1 MSNELQTRRS
11 APPTLRARVQGMA
24 NAMLVDMVGEVKAT
38 EAGAR
43 TALAFAAAHR
53 AAKDPSQIERC
64 SPESIASCVATSALT
79 GLMPGGPN
87 PLCWLIPKGGQLT
100 WMPSHRG
107 LTVLAQR
114 AGYQIVPVAVGPCD
128 DLVVEFGE
136 VVSHSQDYQNPA
148 TDLKDLQG
156 VIIVV
161 KRIIDGVTFGRY
173 FIPGSDIVKRSKA
186 RGAGPVWRDWPIEM
200 AMKTAI
206 KWVFSRGLVPCETIE
221 LAQAVAQDNAAE
233 RAEVVSATAKAPV
246 APSAAF
252 LLDAPAPESESE
264 PEASEPP
271 AETDPVDDGDA
282 PPWGGE

>member
-1 MSNELQTRRS
+1 MSTELQPRRT

-24 NAMLVDMVGEVKAT
+24 NAMLVDMVGETKAA

-64 SPESIASCVATSALT
+64 SPESIAACVATSALT

-136 VVSHSQDYQNPA
+136 VVSHSQDYQNPP
-148 TDLKDLQG
+148 TGLGDLQG

-161 KRIIDGVTFGRY
+161 KRIVDGVTFGRY

-186 RGAGPVWRDWPIEM
+186 RGAGPVWKDWPIEM

-206 KWVFSRGLVPCETIE
+206 KWVFSRGLVPCEGIE
-221 LAQAVAQDNAAE
+221 LTQAITQDNAAE
-233 RAEVVSATAKAPV
+233 RVEVVSASAKPVV

-252 LLDAPAPESESE
+252 LLDAPTPTTDDAQ
-264 PEASEPP
+264 EASEAP
-271 AETDPVDDGDA
+271 ADTDTETGDDA
-282 PPWGGE
+282 PWGAE

>member
-1 MSNELQTRRS
+1 MSTELQQPRA

-24 NAMLVDMVGEVKAT
+24 NAMLVDMVGETKAA

-64 SPESIASCVATSALT
+64 SPESIAACVATSALT

-114 AGYQIVPVAVGPCD
+114 AGYQIVPVAVGPED
-128 DLVVEFGE
+128 ILKVEFNE
-136 VVSHSQDYQNPA
+136 VLSHDQDWQNPA
-148 TDLKDLQG
+148 TGLSDLQG
-156 VIIVV
+156 VIVVV
-161 KRIIDGVTFGRY
+161 KRIVDGVTFGRY
-173 FIPGSDIVKRSKA
+173 FVSAADIVKRSKA

-206 KWVFSRGLVPCETIE
+206 KWVFSRGLVPCEGIE
-221 LAQAVAQDNAAE
+221 LAQAVAHDNAAE
-233 RAEVVSATAKAPV
+233 RVEVVSASAKPVV

-252 LLDAPAPESESE
+252 LLDAPTPTTDDAQ
-264 PEASEPP
+264 EASEPP
-271 AETDPVDDGDA
+271 VDAGTEAGDDA
-282 PPWGGE
+282 PWGAE

>member
-1 MSNELQTRRS
+1 MSNELQQRRT

-24 NAMLVDMVGEVKAT
+24 NAMLVDMVGETKAA

-64 SPESIASCVATSALT
+64 SPESIAACVATSALT

-128 DLVVEFGE
+128 AMSGSMARPRSRMRAGGPSSIANRSGAWTRAHTSHGGAHGDRPRRPLAVVLPMAPAA
-136 VVSHSQDYQNPA
+136 VRSMRAASHSSRPA
-148 TDLKDLQG
+148 
-156 VIIVV
+156 
-161 KRIIDGVTFGRY
+161 
-173 FIPGSDIVKRSKA
+173 
-186 RGAGPVWRDWPIEM
+186 
-200 AMKTAI
+200 
-206 KWVFSRGLVPCETIE
+206 
-221 LAQAVAQDNAAE
+221 
-233 RAEVVSATAKAPV
+233 
-246 APSAAF
+246 
-252 LLDAPAPESESE
+252 
-264 PEASEPP
+264 
-271 AETDPVDDGDA
+271 
-282 PPWGGE
+282 

>member
-1 MSNELQTRRS
+1 VSNELQPRRT

-24 NAMLVDMVGEVKAT
+24 NAMLVDMVGETKAA

-64 SPESIASCVATSALT
+64 SPESIAACVATSALT

-136 VVSHSQDYQNPA
+136 VVSHSQDYQNPP
-148 TDLKDLQG
+148 TGLGDLQG

-161 KRIIDGVTFGRY
+161 KRIVDGVTFGRY

-206 KWVFSRGLVPCETIE
+206 KWTFSRGLVPCETVE

-233 RAEVVSATAKAPV
+233 RVEVVSTTAKPVV

-252 LLDAPAPESESE
+252 LLDAPAPPAEDAQE
-264 PEASEPP
+264 PSEPP
-271 AETDPVDDGDA
+271 ADVDAPEDGDA